1 MLVKQVSVYVENT
14 TGRLAELTHILA
26 EKGIDFRACN
36 IAETVDFG
44 ILRFI
49 VPDPQ
54 EAVRLLKEHGFIASV
69 TEVIAVEIED
79 KPGGLDHILRML
91 SGAGIAVKYLY
102 STITSD
108 HADEEKAVIVM
119 KVDDINGAIGILS
132 RNNVRL
138 YRTEDLV

>member
-49 VPDPQ
+49 VPDPD
-54 EAVRLLKEHGFIASV
+54 EATKILKQHGFIASV
-69 TEVIAVEIED
+69 TDVIAVEIED
-79 KPGGLDHILRML
+79 RPGGLDHVLQML
-91 SGAGIAVKYLY
+91 ADAGVSVKYLY

-108 HADEEKAVIVM
+108 TADEERAVIVM
-119 KVDDINGAIGILS
+119 KVDDINSAIGVLS
-132 RNNVRL
+132 RNNVKL
-138 YRTEDLV
+138 YCTADLA

>member
-1 MLVKQVSVYVENT
+1 MLLKQVSVYVENT

-49 VPDPQ
+49 VPDPE
-54 EAVRLLKEHGFIASV
+54 EATGVLKQHGFIASV

-79 KPGGLDHILRML
+79 KPGGLDHVLGFL
-91 SGAGIAVKYLY
+91 SDAGIAVKYLY

-108 HADEEKAVIVM
+108 SADEEKAIIVM
-119 KVDDINGAIGILS
+119 KVDDINGAIGVLS
-132 RNNVRL
+132 RNGVKL
-138 YRTEDLV
+138 YGTADLA